1 MKWKL
6 INSGIHTG
14 KFNMS
19 FDISL
24 VEKAADDEAF
34 LRFYRWKPYC
44 ISLGANQNQDIIN
57 LSKAEDDNIDIVTRP
72 TGGRA
77 ILHAEEVTYSVVF
90 PVDNSNSVRKVYDE
104 INYALINGLNI
115 YDEELSAI
123 ETETVQPDFRNLY
136 KQVKGEVCFSA
147 SARSEIKYKGKKLVG
162 SAQRK
167 YGKYVLQH
175 GSILC
180 GKFHKK
186 IVDYLNIS
194 KKEREG
200 ILVELENKTIE
211 LESILSEK
219 INYEKLIKS
228 LTKGFE
234 DYFDIKFLNSITGNK
249 ELIYSA

>member
-1 MKWKL
+1 MKWQL
-6 INSGIHTG
+6 IDSGSHLG
-14 KFNMS
+14 EYNMV

-44 ISLGANQNQDIIN
+44 ISLGANQNQSIIN
-57 LSKAEDDNIDIVTRP
+57 LSKAEEDSIDIVTRP

-77 ILHAEEVTYSVVF
+77 ILHAEELTYSVVF

-104 INYALINGLNI
+104 INYALVSGLNI

-136 KQVKGEVCFSA
+136 RQVKGEVCFSA
-147 SARSEIKYKGKKLVG
+147 SAKSEIKYKGKKLVG

-194 KKEREG
+194 NKEREG
-200 ILVELENKTIE
+200 ILIELENKTIE

-234 DYFDIKFLNSITGNK
+234 DYFDIKFLNSISGKK